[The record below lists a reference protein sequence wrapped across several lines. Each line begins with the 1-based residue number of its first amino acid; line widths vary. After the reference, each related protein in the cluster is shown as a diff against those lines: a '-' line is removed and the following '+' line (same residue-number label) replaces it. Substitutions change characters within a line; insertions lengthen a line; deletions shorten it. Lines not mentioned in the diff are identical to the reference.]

1 MRERVFVDFVCGAV
15 VGRRR
20 KVAILESQRHA
31 AVTASSTAQ
40 TQTATAATNA
50 TAVTMPQPLRSACSA
65 CRERGSYRTEQKPL
79 IGAGGGSD
87 EDVESSHGQLTGTWA
102 DVYALPPLQTPDY
115 CAMRGEACCGNTL
128 VLFLIFLFVAPM
140 QAFVSQMTTPMT
152 FAQTV
157 WMGAIY
163 SEAVTAILCLFGL
176 MWGDPGTVKRSP
188 ETSFPMPEIVAER
201 LRNGRSLE
209 GVGNVNEDGR
219 VYCIRCLVWR
229 PDDTETHHC
238 ATCQRCVTDFDHHCG
253 VFGRCIAGDGCGGNM
268 GYFKTLILMGCLGC
282 ATCVSFMF
290 VAGAGKQRASQQR
303 CSLFFL
309 LRSAMPM
316 PFAIP
321 RSVLPPGVAHHPRT
335 TYRPRPPG

>member
-1 MRERVFVDFVCGAV
+1 
-15 VGRRR
+15 
-20 KVAILESQRHA
+20 
-31 AVTASSTAQ
+31 
-40 TQTATAATNA
+40 
-50 TAVTMPQPLRSACSA
+50 MPQPLRSACSA